1 MERIPSHEVNIEM
14 IIVAVIEAIVSL
26 LIIRWLIKKKTG
38 EPFSRKVILKILL
51 FGAATAFIIMIAS
64 LFAPD
69 GSPSDMSN
77 PILVGFIDALTTAAM
92 LEEGLKYGAFRL
104 AMRNNAEARCRLD
117 AVLVGALIAMGF
129 ALIED
134 VEYSIFG
141 NFYTLIRAVLPLH
154 AFFGTIMGYYYGKA
168 KATGSMKYHILS
180 LAIPILGHTF
190 YDMWIVAIKRILDAA
205 GAAADMLTEEEL
217 LALPYGEY
225 LEPLGYVAVATIV
238 VFFILIVTAFRKISQ
253 WSRNKEL
260 QESIV
265 EQ

>member
-1 MERIPSHEVNIEM
+1 ML
-14 IIVAVIEAIVSL
+14 IVAVIEVIVSL
-26 LIIRWLIKKKTG
+26 LIIRWLIRKKTG
-38 EPFSRKVILKILL
+38 EPFSRRTVLKILL

-69 GSPSDMSN
+69 AAPSAMSN
-77 PILVGFIDALTTAAM
+77 PILVGFIDALTMAAI

-104 AMRNNAEARCRLD
+104 AMRKNAEARCRLD
-117 AVLVGALIAMGF
+117 AVLVGALVAMGF

-154 AFFGTIMGYYYGKA
+154 ALFGTITGYYYGKA
-168 KATGSMKYHILS
+168 KAAGSMKYHALS
-180 LAIPILGHTF
+180 LAVPILGHTF

-205 GAAADMLTEEEL
+205 ETLTEEEL

-225 LEPLGYVAVATIV
+225 LEPLGYVAIATMV
-238 VFFILIVTAFRKISQ
+238 VFFILIVAAFRKISQ
-253 WSRNKEL
+253 WSRNEEL

-265 EQ
+265 TQ

>member
-1 MERIPSHEVNIEM
+1 ML
-14 IIVAVIEAIVSL
+14 IVAVIEVVVSL

-38 EPFSRKVILKILL
+38 EPFSRKTILKITCL
-51 FGAATAFIIMIAS
+51 GALSAFIIMIAS

-69 GSPSDMSN
+69 EAPSDMSN
-77 PILVGFIDALTTAAM
+77 PILVGFIDALTMAAI

-104 AMRNNAEARCRLD
+104 AMRKNEEARCRLD
-117 AVLVGALIAMGF
+117 AVLVGALTAMGF

-134 VEYSIFG
+134 VEYSLFG

-180 LAIPILGHTF
+180 LAVPLFGHTF

-205 GAAADMLTEEEL
+205 GTAADTLTEEEL
-217 LALPYGEY
+217 LALPHGEY

-265 EQ
+265 AE

>member
-1 MERIPSHEVNIEM
+1 ML
-14 IIVAVIEAIVSL
+14 IVAVIEVIVSIM
-26 LIIRWLIKKKTG
+26 IIRWLISKKTG
-38 EPFSRKVILKILL
+38 EPFSRKTVLKTLL

-64 LFAPD
+64 LFSPDEAP
-69 GSPSDMSN
+69 SAMSN
-77 PILVGFIDALTTAAM
+77 PILVGFIDALTMAAI

-117 AVLVGALIAMGF
+117 AVLVGALVAMGF

-154 AFFGTIMGYYYGKA
+154 AFFGTITGYYYGKA
-168 KATGSMKYHILS
+168 KAAGSMKYHVLS
-180 LAIPILGHTF
+180 LAVPIFGHTF

-205 GAAADMLTEEEL
+205 GVAAETLTEEEL

-225 LEPLGYVAVATIV
+225 LEPLGYVAITTMV
-238 VFFILIVTAFRKISQ
+238 VFFVLIVTAFRKISQ
-253 WSRNKEL
+253 WSRNEEL

-265 EQ
+265 TR

>member
-1 MERIPSHEVNIEM
+1 ML
-14 IIVAVIEAIVSL
+14 IVAVIEVIVSL
-26 LIIRWLIKKKTG
+26 LIIRWLIRKKTG
-38 EPFSRKVILKILL
+38 EPFSRRTVLKILL

-69 GSPSDMSN
+69 AAPSAMSN
-77 PILVGFIDALTTAAM
+77 PILVGFIDALTMAAI

-104 AMRNNAEARCRLD
+104 AMRKNAEARCRLD
-117 AVLVGALIAMGF
+117 AVLVGALVAMGF

-154 AFFGTIMGYYYGKA
+154 AFFGTITGYYYGKA
-168 KATGSMKYHILS
+168 KAAGSMKYHALS
-180 LAIPILGHTF
+180 LAVPILGHTF

-205 GAAADMLTEEEL
+205 ETLTEEEL

-225 LEPLGYVAVATIV
+225 LEPLGYVAIATMV
-238 VFFILIVTAFRKISQ
+238 VFFILIVAAFRKISQ
-253 WSRNKEL
+253 WSRNEEL

-265 EQ
+265 TQ